1 MTADDG
7 SAPYLTAAVKKL
19 LPRYGFAMVGDVVA
33 YSNELQDMSPIAA
46 KLNGM
51 KDADAIFS
59 MATAPPH
66 FANALKGVRELGNT
80 KPWIAC
86 TIIEPKDLIAI
97 AGKMGATN
105 VTTVANE
112 PGAPGNPPLYEEIY
126 KRRTGARQI
135 YPVLGPSSLYALI
148 NVIKAADSIDPDA
161 VKAQWEK
168 MSTIE
173 TVFGKGMNG
182 GDETY
187 GIKHHVLA
195 VPSSYQK
202 AMNGEVAFRGWIE
215 PGPIP

>member
-1 MTADDG
+1 M
-7 SAPYLTAAVKKL
+7 
-19 LPRYGFAMVGDVVA
+19 
-33 YSNELQDMSPIAA
+33 
-46 KLNGM
+46 
-51 KDADAIFS
+51 
-59 MATAPPH
+59 
-66 FANALKGVRELGNT
+66 
-80 KPWIAC
+80 
-86 TIIEPKDLIAI
+86 
-97 AGKMGATN
+97 
-105 VTTVANE
+105 
-112 PGAPGNPPLYEEIY
+112 
-126 KRRTGARQI
+126 
-135 YPVLGPSSLYALI
+135 YALI

-215 PGPIP
+215 PGPFHKGIALSGAVCEGGQLRPQTVTHPVS